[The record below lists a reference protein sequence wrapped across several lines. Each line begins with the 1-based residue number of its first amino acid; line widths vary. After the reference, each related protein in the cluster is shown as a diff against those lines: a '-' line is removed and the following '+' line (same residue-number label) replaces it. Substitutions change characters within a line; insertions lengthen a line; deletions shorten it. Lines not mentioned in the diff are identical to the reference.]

1 MRAKYEPQNG
11 HSVTIATKVSQADK
25 EKLKAIAESFGLSL
39 FGLLQ
44 ALLTGLLRYFDK
56 GSFVTDEHCVMYSAI
71 GNVMKN
77 AKNSFSPIAIRGHD
91 RQSITGAI
99 LFIERKAGQQP
110 QLMKVC
116 KNKRG
121 NWIET
126 YNYDTMLT
134 DFLNAICPD
143 VTKRLRDEAKRCGY
157 FSITHTLHELIM
169 QRTNMTGDEAMRA
182 EIEEMFADIRIPTG
196 QKLNDGVYY
205 KRGSNRGGEYT
216 TIARR
221 TKYRADM

>member
-25 EKLKAIAESFGLSL
+25 EKLIAIADSFGISL

-44 ALLTGLLRYFDK
+44 ALLTGMMRFFDK
-56 GSFVTDEHCVMYSAI
+56 GSFVTDEHCVMFSAI

-77 AKNSFSPIAIRGHD
+77 AKDSFSPIAIRDHD

-99 LFIERKAGQQP
+99 LFMERKAGQQP
-110 QLMKVC
+110 QLMEVC
-116 KNKRG
+116 RNKRG
-121 NWIET
+121 NLIET

-143 VTKRLRDEAKRCGY
+143 VVKRLRDEAKRCGY
-157 FSITHTLHELIM
+157 FSITHTLHELVVL
-169 QRTNMTGDEAMRA
+169 RTNRTGDEDIRA

-205 KRGSNRGGEYT
+205 KRGSNRRGEYT
-216 TIARR
+216 TIAHR